1 VKGINSSYRNSKLF
15 SHDFLEEHLPN
26 LPEWQIHEDELKRA
40 REKLQ
45 SLFQQALPAT
55 SEPALEEEF
64 IRPILSGVLGFSYLV
79 QPSTKIFKTHRQ
91 PDYALFL
98 TEEDKQAAKPFD
110 GEKKLFENAL
120 AVADAK
126 AWDVDLDAV
135 GPASQM
141 HDYILISGL
150 RWGILTNGHR
160 WRLTHRDTVH
170 ELDTFFEIDMEEL
183 LKADD
188 PTSLKYFLVFFRAE
202 SFRPRGFLDH
212 VLTQSVE
219 YAQRVGAEL
228 KENVYDA
235 LRCLYQGFLDGNSQ
249 LSPKDLTEIH
259 ENALIL
265 LYRILFL
272 LYAESEREQELLP
285 LSNVDYRER
294 IGLCAL
300 KRDVAGRR
308 SWLAETHTLW
318 SRLSDL
324 FRLINRGSES
334 LGIYAYNGGLFDPQ
348 LHPQLERWQ
357 IGDHYLAEAVKLLAC
372 TEVEGRRGFLD
383 YSALDVRELGSIYE
397 GLLEH
402 KLIRKDGELVWEKD
416 RSQRKKTGSYYT
428 PEYIVQYIVEQT
440 ISPLIDEIQ
449 SGLKT
454 DLAELNTKI
463 RRSRGENRTLLEQQ
477 RDGLFKKARERVLNL
492 KVLDPAMGS
501 GHFLVSTCD
510 YLARRM
516 AELEAELAGEETE
529 EAVQALKRTVAE
541 RCLYGVDLNPLA
553 TELAKLSLWLHTVA
567 KGKPL
572 SFLDHHLRTGN
583 SLIGATVKKLKSLPS
598 EKVGEIGL
606 WESKL
611 VEDIGKAIR
620 HLTFIKESVSLSRSD
635 IEVKKEQWELVNA
648 WIGKY
653 KQAANVWLSTYFR
666 NKVKKEQYQQVLETA
681 PSARFSQVTGKP
693 FFQKAQEIAGEERFF
708 HWELEFPDVFFDR
721 FGRPLG
727 NPGFDVVIGNP
738 PYVRQEQIKANKPYL
753 KKAYETYSGVADLY
767 VYFYEQSH
775 RILRRDGCF
784 GMITSNKFIRAAY
797 GERLRAFLAD
807 RATVKQIIDF
817 GDLPVFPEV
826 SAYPCVF
833 VSRHR
838 PSVRQNPLY
847 LRVTSLAF
855 DDLASLILAQ
865 AVELS
870 SKALSGTSWRLVSQR
885 EDELLQKIEGQ
896 SVLLSEWLGDS
907 QIRRGVLTGL
917 NEAFFIDKAMCDRL
931 IAEDPKSAE
940 LIKPLVIGEDIKR
953 YAIEFNNRYLIFTRR
968 GTDIEQYP
976 AIKRHLLKFKERLV
990 PKPASWEE
998 ETNGRWL
1005 GRKPGSY
1012 EWYEIQDTVDYYQN
1026 FEDPKIVYPVISQN
1040 NTFTLDED
1048 GYFSNDK
1055 TFIIPKGDTFC
1066 LTLLNSSFGCF
1077 WARNELSWLRGS
1089 FLEYRAQSMNNFPIR
1104 RIAFTT
1110 PKEEREQLVEEG
1122 KQLYQN
1128 FLKTK
1133 DPAPILDFV
1142 ERCLPKD
1149 DKGNFTQE
1157 EEKSDVVH
1165 DLLAFLAERM
1175 IALNKQRQK
1184 KMKIFLTWLETELEI
1199 TPDAKGREGIEALTG
1214 KTKLKNYLGDYQK
1227 GEGALSFDELWEILR
1242 KNKRRIR
1249 RSLTPTFMQE
1259 VRTTYEDSLAEL
1271 LPIKETLRHTD
1282 GLIDQIVYRLY
1293 GLAEEE
1299 IEVVDGDTTQR
1310 SDNA

>member
-15 SHDFLEEHLPN
+15 SHDFLEDHLPN
-26 LPEWQIHEDELKRA
+26 LPEWQIPEDELERA

-55 SEPALEEEF
+55 SEASLEEEL
-64 IRPILSGVLGFSYLV
+64 IRPILADVLGFSYLV
-79 QPSTKIFKTHRQ
+79 QPSAVIFKTHRQ
-91 PDYALFL
+91 PDYALFAS
-98 TEEDKQAAKPFD
+98 EEEKQGAKAFD
-110 GEKKLFENAL
+110 GDKRLFESAL

-141 HDYILISGL
+141 HDYVLISGL
-150 RWGILTNGHR
+150 RWGILTNGRR
-160 WRLTHRDTVH
+160 WRLYHRDTVH
-170 ELDTFFEIDMEEL
+170 ELDTFFEIDLEEL

-188 PTSLKYFLVFFRAE
+188 PASLKYFILFFRAE
-202 SFRPRGFLDH
+202 SFLPNGFLDR

-228 KENVYDA
+228 KENVYEA
-235 LRCLYQGFLDGNSQ
+235 LRCLCQGFLGGNAEFSPED
-249 LSPKDLTEIH
+249 LSTIH
-259 ENALIL
+259 QNALIV

-272 LYAESEREQELLP
+272 LYAESERERELLP
-285 LSNVDYRER
+285 LSNTDYQER

-300 KRDVAGRR
+300 KRDVADQRN
-308 SWLAETHTLW
+308 WLAETHSLW

-324 FRLINRGSES
+324 FRLINQGSES

-348 LHPQLERWQ
+348 LHRLLERWQ
-357 IGDHYLAEAVKLLAC
+357 IGDRYLAEALRLLAC
-372 TEVEGRRGFLD
+372 TDVEGRRGFLD

-402 KLIRKDGELVWEKD
+402 KLIQKNGALEWEKD

-449 SGLKT
+449 SGLKANL
-454 DLAELNTKI
+454 DELTEKI
-463 RRSRGENRTLLEQQ
+463 RHARGENRRLLEQQ

-583 SLIGATVKKLKSLPS
+583 SLIGTRLKDMARHPSVAQDTFGIGLLEGSLPRD
-598 EKVGEIGL
+598 L
-606 WESKL
+606 L
-611 VEDIGKAIR
+611 RAIQ
-620 HLTFIKESVSLSRSD
+620 HLKFIKESISASRSD
-635 IEVKKEQWELVNA
+635 IDAKKAQWELVNV

-653 KQAANVWLSTYFR
+653 KELANVWLSILFGNT
-666 NKVKKEQYQQVLETA
+666 VPMAQYQRILEA
-681 PSARFSQVTGKP
+681 AASGHMDEVADNPALRQAR
-693 FFQKAQEIAGEERFF
+693 EIASEKRFF
-708 HWELEFPDVFFDR
+708 HWELEFPDIFFDR
-721 FGRPLG
+721 FGRPLE
-727 NPGFDVVIGNP
+727 NPGFDAVIGNP
-738 PYVRQEQIKANKPYL
+738 PYVRQEQLSANKPHL
-753 KKAYETYSGVADLY
+753 KKAFETYSGVADLY

-775 RILRRDGCF
+775 RILRREGRF

-807 RATVKQIIDF
+807 RATVELIIDF

-838 PSVRQNPLY
+838 PSVCQNPLY

-855 DDLASLILAQ
+855 DDLASLVHAQ

-870 SKALSGTSWRLVSQR
+870 SAALSGASWRLVSQR

-896 SVLLSEWLGDS
+896 SVPLSDWLGDVK
-907 QIRRGVLTGL
+907 INYGVKTGL
-917 NEAFFIDKAMCDRL
+917 NEAFFIDAATRDRL

-940 LIKPLVIGEDIKR
+940 IIKPLVIGKDIKR
-953 YAIEFNNRYLIFTRR
+953 YAINFNNRYLIWTYI
-968 GTDIEQYP
+968 GVPIEDYP
-976 AIKRHLLKFKERLV
+976 AIYAHLKQHQPRLEKRWDKGDHW
-990 PKPASWEE
+990 WEL
-998 ETNGRWL
+998 RHC
-1005 GRKPGSY
+1005 
-1012 EWYEIQDTVDYYQN
+1012 DYYDE
-1026 FEDPKIVYPVISQN
+1026 FEKPKVLYQEIARTQAFSYDDRKLFCNNKCFIVPMAGKFLLS
-1040 NTFTLDED
+1040 
-1048 GYFSNDK
+1048 
-1055 TFIIPKGDTFC
+1055 
-1066 LTLLNSSFGCF
+1066 LLNSSLV
-1077 WARNELSWLRGS
+1077 WYYLQATVSKLRGETFALQS
-1089 FLEYRAQSMNNFPIR
+1089 IYLEKLPIR
-1104 RIAFTT
+1104 RIASVT
-1110 PKEEREQLVEEG
+1110 PKDERVRLVEEG
-1122 KQLYQN
+1122 KQLYQG
-1128 FLKTK
+1128 FLKAKNPT
-1133 DPAPILDFV
+1133 PFLDLV
-1142 ERCLPKD
+1142 KRCLPKD
-1149 DKGNFTQE
+1149 DEGNFIQE

-1165 DLLAFLAERM
+1165 DLLAYLAKQM
-1175 IALNKQRQK
+1175 IELNKQKQK
-1184 KMKIFLTWLETELEI
+1184 EIQGFLKWIE
-1199 TPDAKGREGIEALTG
+1199 REWKVDIEDLAL
-1214 KTKLKNYLGDYQK
+1214 KTYLKEYHKHD
-1227 GEGALSFDELWEILR
+1227 FDEMIRIAKRNKKLINLDPESRKFQERLEQEWKASIEKLR
-1242 KNKRRIR
+1242 PLKERIQ
-1249 RSLTPTFMQE
+1249 LT
-1259 VRTTYEDSLAEL
+1259 DN
-1271 LPIKETLRHTD
+1271 
-1282 GLIDQIVYRLY
+1282 LIDQIVYKLY
-1293 GLAEEE
+1293 GLTEEE
-1299 IEVVDGDTTQR
+1299 IKIVEGR
-1310 SDNA
+1310 E